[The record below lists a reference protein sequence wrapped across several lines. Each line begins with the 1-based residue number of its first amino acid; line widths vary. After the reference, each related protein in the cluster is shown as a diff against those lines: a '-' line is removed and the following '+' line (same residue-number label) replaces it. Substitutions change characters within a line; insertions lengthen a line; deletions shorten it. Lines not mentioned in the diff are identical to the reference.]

1 MSESAAR
8 TYISHAAQ
16 ALKGQGA
23 SISPAEK
30 VLIYASLAQ
39 AEATLEVANLLK
51 AGIGLRQTEEL
62 GNALNHLAR
71 KLPDR

>member
-8 TYISHAAQ
+8 TYISHAAE

-30 VLIYASLAQ
+30 VLIYASLGQ
-39 AEATLEVANLLK
+39 AEATLEMVDLLEG
-51 AGIGLRQTEEL
+51 GIVLR
-62 GNALNHLAR
+62 
-71 KLPDR
+71 